1 MDQKMVVLEG
11 KVFTIE
17 LQSMLGS
24 TGYGWCLSQ
33 LPKGIIFEGADR
45 SPVAKG
51 IAPVMQ
57 NFYFG
62 VSSAE
67 ETEAEIT
74 FVMACTFEPAKV
86 TGEHKVS
93 LTIIPSDSE
102 KFVDYSENA
111 NALYAYAFNQADGCG
126 AMNCIQPYG
135 VWQIEER
142 AQVQKP
148 YGFPGPGFTC
158 MDYGYPYGVQ
168 DVGMVY
174 NYNYGAQ
181 NSGMAYGYPC
191 GMQDAIMK
199 YGYPCGMQDAMMKYG
214 YFCGTND
221 ALCKNEPFIRKN
233 RNEPFITKY
242 GFACR

>member
-33 LPKGIIFEGADR
+33 LPKGIIFEGEDR
-45 SPVAKG
+45 IPVAQG
-51 IAPVMQ
+51 VAPIMQ
-57 NFYFG
+57 KFYFG

-74 FVMACTFEPAKV
+74 FVMACMFEPAKV

-111 NALYAYAFNQADGCG
+111 NALYAYAFNQAAECG

-135 VWQIEER
+135 VWQIGER
-142 AQVQKP
+142 
-148 YGFPGPGFTC
+148 
-158 MDYGYPYGVQ
+158 
-168 DVGMVY
+168 
-174 NYNYGAQ
+174 AQ

-191 GMQDAIMK
+191 GMQDTIMK

-214 YFCGTND
+214 YFCGAND

-233 RNEPFITKY
+233 INEPFITKY
-242 GFACR
+242 GFVCR

>member
-1 MDQKMVVLEG
+1 MDQKVVVLEG

-33 LPKGIIFEGADR
+33 LPKGIIFEGEDR
-45 SPVAKG
+45 IPAAQGVAP
-51 IAPVMQ
+51 IMQ
-57 NFYFG
+57 KFYFG

-142 AQVQKP
+142 AQ
-148 YGFPGPGFTC
+148 
-158 MDYGYPYGVQ
+158 
-168 DVGMVY
+168 
-174 NYNYGAQ
+174 

-233 RNEPFITKY
+233 CNEPFITKY
-242 GFACR
+242 GFVCR